1 MTVSGTDSGRRRRN
15 NWFFSELNEQLEEL
29 MADIKRTANSVRKKL
44 KTIQTQIEQEE
55 AQPEGKQSTDLRIKK
70 TQVRDSTETKWPSKQ
85 LQLCTVQHSTLSRTF
100 IKVMNEYNQEQ
111 NTYRYESTINTDN
124 YIL

>member
-1 MTVSGTDSGRRRRN
+1 
-15 NWFFSELNEQLEEL
+15 

-70 TQVRDSTETKWPSKQ
+70 TQVQKLIFFAEN
-85 LQLCTVQHSTLSRTF
+85 LLE
-100 IKVMNEYNQEQ
+100 IA
-111 NTYRYESTINTDN
+111 
-124 YIL
+124 

>member
-1 MTVSGTDSGRRRRN
+1 
-15 NWFFSELNEQLEEL
+15 

-70 TQVRDSTETKWPSKQ
+70 TQVQFFLLKSGRLEI
-85 LQLCTVQHSTLSRTF
+85 F
-100 IKVMNEYNQEQ
+100 FF
-111 NTYRYESTINTDN
+111 
-124 YIL
+124 

>member
-1 MTVSGTDSGRRRRN
+1 MTYVYNRKCWGVYIEY
-15 NWFFSELNEQLEEL
+15 WFFSELNEQLEEL

-70 TQVRDSTETKWPSKQ
+70 TQVRDSFWNKVTK
-85 LQLCTVQHSTLSRTF
+85 
-100 IKVMNEYNQEQ
+100 
-111 NTYRYESTINTDN
+111 
-124 YIL
+124 

>member
-1 MTVSGTDSGRRRRN
+1 MTVSGTVGWQSGLID
-15 NWFFSELNEQLEEL
+15 WCSELNEQLEEL

-70 TQVRDSTETKWPSKQ
+70 TQVRDWPGDCRSKKDAISAFYSFAYIYQ
-85 LQLCTVQHSTLSRTF
+85 SDERVQSRAKYLQVVTLSCIRQRS
-100 IKVMNEYNQEQ
+100 IQ
-111 NTYRYESTINTDN
+111 
-124 YIL
+124 L

>member
-1 MTVSGTDSGRRRRN
+1 
-15 NWFFSELNEQLEEL
+15 

-70 TQVRDSTETKWPSKQ
+70 TQVQFSFVEMRSFGNRLTEVDYQPPFSKFSLAKQ
-85 LQLCTVQHSTLSRTF
+85 CPFGVRNNPFFKDKTSILL
-100 IKVMNEYNQEQ
+100 KVNIFVLLFFYQEFSVIFC
-111 NTYRYESTINTDN
+111 YR
-124 YIL
+124 

>member
-1 MTVSGTDSGRRRRN
+1 
-15 NWFFSELNEQLEEL
+15 

-70 TQVRDSTETKWPSKQ
+70 TQVQFSFVEKRSFGNLFLKLTISRIFEIQ
-85 LQLCTVQHSTLSRTF
+85 LS
-100 IKVMNEYNQEQ
+100 
-111 NTYRYESTINTDN
+111 
-124 YIL
+124 

>member
-1 MTVSGTDSGRRRRN
+1 MKQKHSTILSSAQTDDSKLVFYEIGKFKKIN
-15 NWFFSELNEQLEEL
+15 SELNEQLEEL

-70 TQVRDSTETKWPSKQ
+70 TQVQFSF
-85 LQLCTVQHSTLSRTF
+85 V
-100 IKVMNEYNQEQ
+100 
-111 NTYRYESTINTDN
+111 
-124 YIL
+124 